1 MYALLGGIC
10 GTVSIF
16 SIILIGYDRYN
27 VIVKGITGTKI
38 TKPQVIILATISE
51 YQMPN
56 NQKSLNDQKIYDKQL
71 GQLFFFSKISNNFTI
86 KLILKFN
93 LFLDFY
99 DCSIFCSFFCSLFFF
114 SFLLYPYLSSSS
126 LCCGH
131 LTGFQMNNAV
141 RSDVMIFLLLWFLAC
156 NLIETYCVCTLLLGI
171 WSFGIWYFGIF
182 A

>member
-71 GQLFFFSKISNNFTI
+71 GQLFFSKISYNFTI

-93 LFLDFY
+93 LFLD
-99 DCSIFCSFFCSLFFF
+99 
-114 SFLLYPYLSSSS
+114 
-126 LCCGH
+126 
-131 LTGFQMNNAV
+131 
-141 RSDVMIFLLLWFLAC
+141 IFL
-156 NLIETYCVCTLLLGI
+156 
-171 WSFGIWYFGIF
+171 
-182 A
+182 

>member
-71 GQLFFFSKISNNFTI
+71 GQLFFFKNITI

-93 LFLDFY
+93 LFLD
-99 DCSIFCSFFCSLFFF
+99 
-114 SFLLYPYLSSSS
+114 
-126 LCCGH
+126 
-131 LTGFQMNNAV
+131 
-141 RSDVMIFLLLWFLAC
+141 IFL
-156 NLIETYCVCTLLLGI
+156 
-171 WSFGIWYFGIF
+171 
-182 A
+182 